1 MREKNKTEN
10 KKIMLITP
18 MLHQGGFERIC
29 VMTARA
35 LSQRRDTEAVI
46 VVFSMEDIAFDI
58 SGLSVIDLN
67 LKAKDGRLRKI
78 LNIIRRGIKLTALQ
92 KKLGTDISYSFGT
105 TANIANSLSRGAKK
119 KISACHSFEEI
130 RGGIYMRLISRC
142 TDRVLCCSKKMA
154 DLVQESY
161 GFPNAKALWNPCDI
175 QGILAQS
182 RKEPDKDIGFFRENG
197 KILVSMGR
205 EDDVKGFWHLLKIF
219 RRVYEEEENVG
230 LAVIGEGGFEE
241 YRRLAKELGVEKRV
255 FFTGLKK
262 NPFPYLRESDIYLLT
277 SLSEGLPNALV
288 EALALSLPVVSANC
302 LSGPAE
308 ILHGDFREAEAQK
321 EVFLGDYGILVPPLS
336 TEKDLS
342 VRWEPEGEALCREEA
357 EKSPCRGEKKR
368 IVLEEAEEKFAG
380 AVLRLLQDE
389 ALYKSYRDKASA
401 RAGDFSTENYM
412 EGLLSCMEKL

>member
-67 LKAKDGRLRKI
+67 LKAKDGRIRKI
-78 LNIIRRGIKLTALQ
+78 LNIIRRGIKLTVLQ

-130 RGGIYMRLISRC
+130 RGGVYMKLISRC

-182 RKEPDKDIGFFRENG
+182 RKEPHKDIGFFRENG

-336 TEKDLS
+336 PEKDLS
-342 VRWEPEGEALCREEA
+342 VRWKPEGEALCREEA

-368 IVLEEAEEKFAG
+368 IMLEEAEEKFAG

-389 ALYKSYRDKASA
+389 ALYKSYRDKALA

>member
-58 SGLSVIDLN
+58 AGLSVIDLK

-130 RGGIYMRLISRC
+130 RGRIYMKLISRC

-389 ALYKSYRDKASA
+389 ALYKSYRDKAPA